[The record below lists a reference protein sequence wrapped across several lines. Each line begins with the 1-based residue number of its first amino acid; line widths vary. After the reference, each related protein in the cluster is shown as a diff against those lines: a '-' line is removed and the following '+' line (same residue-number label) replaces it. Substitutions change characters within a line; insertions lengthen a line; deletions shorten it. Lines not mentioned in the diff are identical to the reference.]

1 MKLPIEPSYEYKVAQ
16 RLIHRYNQRKD
27 RNDPRA
33 EHSLIVEIAI
43 ALMDVAVACPV
54 IPAEDVY
61 PQAEPSR
68 VEIAMRKLVEGKPL
82 SETDEDDILF
92 GGL

>member
-1 MKLPIEPSYEYKVAQ
+1 MKLPIEPSYAYKVAQ
-16 RLIHRYNQRKD
+16 RLIHRYHQRED
-27 RNDPRA
+27 RNDSRA
-33 EHSLIVEIAI
+33 ERKLMVEIAI
-43 ALMDVAVACPV
+43 ALMDAAVGCPI

-61 PQAEPSR
+61 PQAEPSL

-82 SETDEDDILF
+82 SKTEENDILF